1 MLVSPK
7 NYKKENENKTLEQLV
22 LERTKLF
29 NAIVEYEKKHI
40 IGNEPVEVSKPSSK
54 DIYYSHNLYLK
65 EITDLIIK
73 GNGFKNHGAQHI
85 EELIKLE
92 KRLFNKNGFYLE
104 IRSGAVL
111 PILHPHYYDGR
122 VDIILDNHFG
132 KINCSAKIGQSEY
145 SVNEEQFNKIKQI
158 IKEKLELLYEIA
170 EKQSNEIYAGTYN
183 NMLIKFNS
191 ILLNISFDNIN
202 SENDYNI
209 LSQLKN
215 TIFNIIIPKNEENIE
230 TVVNELVNKIIAL
243 PIGTETSISN
253 LLSNKIDEFSDNQL
267 FEINKRVL
275 NICKEKGVVLN
286 FDKYKNQ
293 VVGLPFNMS
302 FVVSEKLKNLESN
315 KFEFYKKNDVD
326 KIWWV
331 DNKEQVGEH
340 LFSFDKKKIYNLFK
354 DYPYE
359 LSNEEKEIFD
369 KENPYWADFF
379 KDRQK
384 TENNNPNSIKE
395 SNSDKI
401 KNGYTY
407 SFDDYKRLFEKDNDS
422 FIRLIIPSDFLK
434 MILDTNNSEDMNLIG
449 KKNLD
454 FSTDEVIVLKAYAGY
469 VYDHILDP
477 NGQKDIDRT
486 IYVLVDVIEHLPKG
500 TEISISQILGKNFS
514 KYDTNELFE
523 INKKVLGICKEKGIE
538 FNFDKYKDQEVGLPF
553 NIPFIIE

>member
-1 MLVSPK
+1 MLVSPESYK
-7 NYKKENENKTLEQLV
+7 NENENKTLEQLV
-22 LERTKLF
+22 LERIKLF

-40 IGNEPVEVSKPSSK
+40 IGNEPVEVSNPSPK

-65 EITDLIIK
+65 EVTDLIIK
-73 GNGFKNHGAQHI
+73 GNGFKDPDAKHI

-104 IRSGAVL
+104 IRSGSVL

-170 EKQSNEIYAGTYN
+170 EKQSDEIYAGTYN

-191 ILLNISFDNIN
+191 ILLNVSFDNIN
-202 SENDYNI
+202 SEKDYNI

-230 TVVNELVNKIIAL
+230 TVVNELVNKIITL

-253 LLSNKIDEFSDNQL
+253 LLSYKIDEFSDNQL

-293 VVGLPFNMS
+293 VVGLPFNIS

-384 TENNNPNSIKE
+384 SLCTIAESIYKEIEKLPINSE
-395 SNSDKI
+395 FKI
-401 KNGYTY
+401 AQFFK
-407 SFDDYKRLFEKDNDS
+407 DYNIEEKDKFDLCKQVISYCIVNNVK
-422 FIRLIIPSDFLK
+422 II
-434 MILDTNNSEDMNLIG
+434 
-449 KKNLD
+449 
-454 FSTDEVIVLKAYAGY
+454 
-469 VYDHILDP
+469 
-477 NGQKDIDRT
+477 
-486 IYVLVDVIEHLPKG
+486 
-500 TEISISQILGKNFS
+500 
-514 KYDTNELFE
+514 
-523 INKKVLGICKEKGIE
+523 EK
-538 FNFDKYKDQEVGLPF
+538 FPDADLGLPW
-553 NIPFIIE
+553 NIPRIKK